1 MDLDLVADE
10 LYAVPPEDFIAV
22 RTARQDEAK
31 ADGDK
36 TLAKQIGALPKPSAA
51 AWACNLL
58 VREQRAEIE
67 ALVELGGLLREAQE
81 TLAGDELKA
90 LNKQRAQLLS
100 ALTRQASALAR
111 QHGRP
116 ISSSVAGQV
125 EETLRAA
132 MTEPDAG
139 EALLLGRLTSPM
151 SYSGMGTLTGRPD
164 LRLVRP
170 QKAEPST
177 TSAPARKPTPDAEE
191 RRRAREEEARR
202 AAEDRRRQELAEA
215 REAAEEAAALADE
228 AAAAAEEDR
237 RTAEALDTR
246 LQDLQARVAELS
258 GQLARAEHD
267 AAQVGTEFK
276 RAERHLRT
284 AERQAAD
291 AAAARD
297 RALAHLADLARD
309 GD

>member
-1 MDLDLVADE
+1 VDFDEVADE
-10 LYAVPPEDFIAV
+10 LYAVPPEDFIAL
-22 RTARQDEAK
+22 RTARQDDAK
-31 ADGDK
+31 DDGDK
-36 TLAKQIGALPKPSAA
+36 ALAKQIGALPKPSTA
-51 AWACNLL
+51 AWAANLL
-58 VREQRAEIE
+58 VRNQRAEIE
-67 ALVELGGLLREAQE
+67 GLVELGGLLREAQE

-90 LNKQRAQLLS
+90 LNRQRAQLLA

-111 QHGRP
+111 EHGRP

-132 MTEPDAG
+132 MTEPEAG
-139 EALLLGRLTSPM
+139 EALLSGRLTSPM
-151 SYSGMGTLTGRPD
+151 SYTGMGTVTGRPD

-170 QKAEPST
+170 PKAEP
-177 TSAPARKPTPDAEE
+177 APPRKPADRGTDAAE

-202 AAEDRRRQELAEA
+202 AAEERRQRELVEARQAAEDATALAE
-215 REAAEEAAALADE
+215 E

-237 RTAEALDTR
+237 RTAEELRAR
-246 LQDLQARVAELS
+246 QQGLQARVAELS

-267 AAQVGTEFK
+267 AAQVGAEFT

-297 RALAHLADLARD
+297 RAAAHLADLERD
-309 GD
+309 G

>member
-1 MDLDLVADE
+1 VEFDEVADE
-10 LYAVPPEDFIAV
+10 LYAVPPEDFIAL

-31 ADGDK
+31 DDGDK
-36 TLAKQIGALPKPSAA
+36 ALAKQIGALPKPSAA
-51 AWACNLL
+51 AWAANLL
-58 VREQRAEIE
+58 VRSKRAEIE
-67 ALVELGGLLREAQE
+67 GLVELGGLLREAQE

-90 LNKQRAQLLS
+90 LNRQRAQLLS

-111 QHGRP
+111 EHGRP

-132 MTEPDAG
+132 MTEPEAG
-139 EALLLGRLTSPM
+139 EALLSGRLTSPM
-151 SYSGMGTLTGRPD
+151 SYTGMGTVTGRPD

-170 QKAEPST
+170 PKPEPS
-177 TSAPARKPTPDAEE
+177 AHKPAARGADAAE

-202 AAEDRRRQELAEA
+202 AAEERRRKELDDARQAADEA
-215 REAAEEAAALADE
+215 TALAAE

-237 RTAEALDTR
+237 RTAEAIDAR
-246 LQDLQARVAELS
+246 RQDLQARVAELS

-267 AAQVGTEFK
+267 AAQVGAEYT

-297 RALAHLADLARD
+297 RAVAHLADLERD
-309 GD
+309 DD

>member
-1 MDLDLVADE
+1 VEFDEVADE

-22 RTARQDEAK
+22 RTTRQDEAK
-31 ADGDK
+31 DDGDK
-36 TLAKQIGALPKPSAA
+36 ALAKQIGALPKPSAA
-51 AWACNLL
+51 AWAANLL
-58 VREQRAEIE
+58 VRNRRAEIE
-67 ALVELGGLLREAQE
+67 GLVELGGLLREAQE

-111 QHGRP
+111 EHGRP
-116 ISSSVAGQV
+116 ISTSVAGQV

-132 MTEPDAG
+132 MTEPEAG
-139 EALLLGRLTSPM
+139 EALLSGRLTSPM
-151 SYSGMGTLTGRPD
+151 SYTGMGTVTGRPD

-170 QKAEPST
+170 PRPEPAPRQ
-177 TSAPARKPTPDAEE
+177 SASRTADAAE

-202 AAEDRRRQELAEA
+202 AAEERRRKDLEEA
-215 REAAEEAAALADE
+215 RQAVDEATALAAE
-228 AAAAAEEDR
+228 AAAAADEDR
-237 RTAEALDTR
+237 RTAEAIDAR
-246 LQDLQARVAELS
+246 RQDLQARVAELS

-267 AAQVGTEFK
+267 AAQVGAEYT

-297 RALAHLADLARD
+297 RAVAHLADLERD
-309 GD
+309 DD